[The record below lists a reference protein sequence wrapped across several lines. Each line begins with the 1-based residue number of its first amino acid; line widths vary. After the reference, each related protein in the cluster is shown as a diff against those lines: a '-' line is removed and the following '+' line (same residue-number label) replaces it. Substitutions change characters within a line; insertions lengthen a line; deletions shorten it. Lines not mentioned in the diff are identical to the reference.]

1 MTPKDTTGSSAAL
14 SPLARSILDSLTEAL
29 VVFDAQGRFVDANG
43 AGRAALQDAGDFA
56 GRRLDALRP
65 RLASLGARIVPLR
78 SGATEFGVL
87 AHASVERA
95 ATLAERERQAIV
107 EMLDGTSGRL
117 AETARRLGISRTT
130 LWRRLKA
137 YGLQPNGRRGGGL
150 PPRGPGGARHP
161 GPPPPPPT
169 LPPPPPPPG
178 GPARPPA
185 PPPGGF
191 AG

>member
-1 MTPKDTTGSSAAL
+1 MTAKDAIASAATL

-29 VVFDAQGRFVDANG
+29 VVFDPQGRFVYANG
-43 AGRAALQDAGDFA
+43 AARAALQEAGDFA

-137 YGLQPNGRRGGGL
+137 YGLQPNGRRGGSS
-150 PPRGPGGARHP
+150 
-161 GPPPPPPT
+161 
-169 LPPPPPPPG
+169 
-178 GPARPPA
+178 PARV
-185 PPPGGF
+185 
-191 AG
+191 

>member
-1 MTPKDTTGSSAAL
+1 MTAKDTIASAATL

-29 VVFDAQGRFVDANG
+29 VVFDPQGRFVYANG
-43 AGRAALQDAGDFA
+43 AARAALQDAGDFA

-137 YGLQPNGRRGGGL
+137 YGL
-150 PPRGPGGARHP
+150 
-161 GPPPPPPT
+161 
-169 LPPPPPPPG
+169 
-178 GPARPPA
+178 
-185 PPPGGF
+185 
-191 AG
+191 

>member
-1 MTPKDTTGSSAAL
+1 MTAKDTIASAATL

-29 VVFDAQGRFVDANG
+29 VVFDAQGRFVYANG
-43 AGRAALQDAGDFA
+43 AARAALQDAGDFA

-117 AETARRLGISRTT
+117 AETARRLGISRPT
-130 LWRRLKA
+130 LWPPLKA
-137 YGLQPNGRRGGGL
+137 YGLPS
-150 PPRGPGGARHP
+150 H
-161 GPPPPPPT
+161 GPPS
-169 LPPPPPPPG
+169 G
-178 GPARPPA
+178 RSPARLCR
-185 PPPGGF
+185 GT
-191 AG
+191 